1 MGLLAKRGNNDDKPA
16 QGTRSGG
23 LGNRPA
29 DNTPDRYKMREKL
42 ISFGNDFWVE
52 TMRNRRAYFVDGKA
66 LNLRNTLDFQD
77 VRGQTLYRI
86 QARALAVADVMAI
99 EDPRGRQVASVRK
112 AIVSVRDRLNANL
125 AGAPDISIM
134 GNFLSHE
141 YTMDQ
146 GGKRVATVSK
156 RWLTLADTYV
166 VEIDQS
172 VDNCLI
178 LALTVV
184 VDQLTSS

>member
-1 MGLLAKRGNNDDKPA
+1 MGLLGKRDNNAGNAAP
-16 QGTRSGG
+16 QGAGRGI
-23 LGNRPA
+23 RAAA

-42 ISFGNDFWVE
+42 VSFGNDFWVE
-52 TMRNRRAYFVDGKA
+52 TMRGRRAYFVDGKA
-66 LNLRNTLDFQD
+66 LTLRNTLSFQD
-77 VRGQTLYRI
+77 ARGQVLYQL

-99 EDPRGRQVASVRK
+99 EDARGRQVASVRK
-112 AIVSVRDRLNANL
+112 AIVSVRDRFTANL
-125 AGAPDISIM
+125 TGAPDISIT
-134 GNFLSHE
+134 GNFLAHE
-141 YTMDQ
+141 YVMEQ

>member
-1 MGLLAKRGNNDDKPA
+1 MGLLAKRDNNAGNAAP
-16 QGTRSGG
+16 QGAAR
-23 LGNRPA
+23 GNRA
-29 DNTPDRYKMREKL
+29 VDNTPDRYKMREKL
-42 ISFGNDFWVE
+42 VSFGNDFWIE
-52 TMRNRRAYFVDGKA
+52 TMRGRRAYFVDGKA
-66 LNLRNTLDFQD
+66 LTLRNTLAFQD
-77 VRGQTLYRI
+77 TRGQVLYQL

-99 EDPRGRQVASVRK
+99 EDARGRQVASVRK
-112 AIVSVRDRLNANL
+112 AIVSVRDRFTANL
-125 AGAPDISIM
+125 TGAPDINIT
-134 GNFLSHE
+134 GNFLAHE
-141 YTMDQ
+141 YVMEQ

-184 VDQLTSS
+184 VDQLTSA